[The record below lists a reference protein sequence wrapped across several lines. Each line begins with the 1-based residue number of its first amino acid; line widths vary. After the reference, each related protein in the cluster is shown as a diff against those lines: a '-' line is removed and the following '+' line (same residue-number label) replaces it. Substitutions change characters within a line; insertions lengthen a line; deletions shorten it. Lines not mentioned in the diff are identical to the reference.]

1 MKKYMFKRIIAGAM
15 ALVTVAAYTPLV
27 DFSALPQSTA
37 IVASAREDAL
47 GSSSLNATSWESG
60 DYFEDDATFNVEAGS
75 SIDINLS
82 NLVNGGVPKDDSGV
96 GNFHTATLVDGEW
109 VENEGNPT
117 GFDENVVTGVQSVKY
132 VKATKGENGGKLF
145 ITYKNGATSSCVV
158 LTLEEGSYLSVSN
171 VVSTPKEKRATYTL
185 NASELKE
192 AYTLDFNAI
201 APYVS
206 YFEYTG
212 KNGKKYTLT
221 DNAVA
226 YGSYYAKA
234 KTDVTLTTKAVLEN
248 MEDYLDEELTDRTAG
263 TYTYKFKALRDMSDE
278 VLVCEFNGIK
288 IKKENN
294 TVEFPD
300 DFKASI
306 KTIHYEE
313 VVGKDYEVVAAD
325 VTPDGEIILND
336 GDNNPAIAKG
346 EMITFTSTKSFRINT
361 GKKKDGD
368 PVYTY
373 GTYSDGKYTAVFPN
387 LVDEG
392 ADNTFANVEIEF
404 VNHKHKLKYTLN
416 NNYLLAECTADEHD
430 LKDVEAASVATYV
443 PTDKAD
449 TYEAVKTNSQ
459 IQYKEYDATNDPNGT
474 TAFEEKIPELRFNIA
489 DDLLGEA
496 NDQTGTK
503 YVATITYGNK
513 KTTGQ
518 YTFTYKINK
527 NANNDSDNEYT
538 VTKTLNNKTTDVT
551 EDFFGTADKPI
562 ATYKPTLIGE
572 SFKNGIKFA
581 PNLFF
586 TEQGE
591 YTANLEVYDSD
602 DNTGKMILA
611 YKYTVVPSDVLNENN
626 MKLTAGYYNGTD
638 DIVYTLPVSKNA
650 DGVYEV
656 QVNEDKLKQ
665 HGNVWLQVKFIDKKT
680 KKEFN
685 QSDNGVTYFKLNG
698 TEKGDNLDEE
708 YLVNVNVVHPSYAN
722 NTIPVKWKLVKE
734 KENDDLYFEYQVGS
748 DGNVETINTKSSS
761 DSNNPMKVK
770 FDAVEEQLRAALRSG
785 DETLDLSKATFQ
797 YSEVPFD
804 EDGDIPLDSLIDGLP
819 NVEEDEVDKD
829 KVYYVYAYVDSVTT
843 MYPVPV
849 VLSKTAQIPVH
860 AKLNKLTYAY
870 GERIT
875 LDDLSFLTADGTEV
889 TFDEDEFL
897 PNGAKGDKKVNN
909 TKITF
914 KPIDNTGKVSDTAV
928 TLVDEKVN
936 EGDVC
941 FLEPGKYEVTFG
953 AGSVGNNDSSG
964 LIALDTNGKTTKAY
978 VYAADT
984 SGTDNDPVKYII
996 EVKKRT
1002 IDPTM
1007 FGDHI
1012 AELGDGTTDV
1022 RVTNTTYNGLI
1033 TLPDKDMED
1042 LEVTVSGGT
1051 TSATATGTYQ
1061 VKLKP
1066 TGNATKYYQGT
1077 ASVNWYVTT
1086 TTGNETLKGVNL
1098 VWNESALNIYRGTD
1112 GGIQVHVE
1120 AFQADSAKLTAL
1132 LDNEAQLDED
1142 EKSYIA
1148 GGEYCKGGIY
1158 AGDDY
1163 VNAARATTAANTT
1176 AYGFVYDKKKTFAK
1190 DADPAEVAKSLKL
1203 DAKGEFNG
1211 QKATNATI
1219 KDIRDKNGVPTSKSG
1234 CVTGVNF
1241 SVGSVDDYYWV
1252 VPYVTVEGGAPV
1264 YGQPIMLDFQ
1274 KVAQDVLQPEVESID
1289 LVQKDIGNGNL
1300 GLYYY
1305 VYATKYTRK
1314 DGNDRTIQP
1323 ERWGVTLDRT
1333 GNYGYNPGL
1342 DDFDYDALTL
1352 DNCDAHSE
1360 ALKNSTKYTED
1371 EVGTLISI
1379 KDSLSRVY
1387 VKTYIDFGNDFVV
1400 YTTVDDE
1407 DAKWTAGGYTGQY
1420 YAESASSTLGK
1431 YMGLATI
1438 PELEGAGNT
1447 QKARM
1452 AAVRFKGFN
1461 LAGYLTAFERYTQD
1475 AGTRP
1480 KWTDYFTED
1489 ARVVVVPAR
1498 ETLNTKAN
1506 AQQVF
1511 EPIIIDNSE
1520 EADAENKLTEFG
1532 EIYDTTGA
1540 AYNVWEDMKLTDNRQ
1555 TPADFFTLSSGYK
1568 VRKAVDVN
1576 KSNVTSDEIT
1586 FGSGDDATTF
1596 SKNDYTI
1603 YTLNL
1608 NAPKYEDSP
1617 KYTARA
1623 YAKYKGLDIYGNV
1636 ISIGHDSPKEL
1647 SPITDIY
1654 YSYKN

>member
-47 GSSSLNATSWESG
+47 GSSSLNATSWEEG

-75 SIDINLS
+75 SIDIDLS
-82 NLVNGGVPKDDSGV
+82 NLVNGNMPKDDSGV
-96 GNFHTATLVDGEW
+96 GNFHTADLVDGEW
-109 VENEGNPT
+109 VETGNNPT
-117 GFDENVVTGVQSVKY
+117 AFDNNVVTGVQSVKY

-158 LTLEEGSYLSVSN
+158 LTLEEGSYLSVSD
-171 VVSTPKEKRATYTL
+171 VDSTPKEKRAAYTL
-185 NASELKE
+185 EASELKE

-248 MEDYLDEELTDRTAG
+248 MDVYLDEELTDRTAG
-263 TYTYKFKALRDMSDE
+263 TYTYKFKALKDMPE
-278 VLVCEFNGIK
+278 VDDGNGSYYTLSPSMQDIT
-288 IKKENN
+288 ITSGEG
-294 TVEFPD
+294 VDFPD

-306 KTIHYEE
+306 KTIYYEE
-313 VVGKDYEVVAAD
+313 GNEN
-325 VTPDGEIILND
+325 GEESVDSNGATIKY
-336 GDNNPAIAKG
+336 AAKG
-346 EMITFTSTKSFRINT
+346 EMVTFTSTKSFRVDT
-361 GKKKDGD
+361 GKKDKDGE

-392 ADNTFANVEIEF
+392 ADTNFTDVKIEF

-443 PTDKAD
+443 PTDKAN

-459 IQYKEYDATNDPNGT
+459 IQYKEYDATNDQTGT
-474 TAFEEKIPELRFNIA
+474 TAFNDKIPELRFNIA

-527 NANNDSDNEYT
+527 DDDSDNEYT
-538 VTKTLNNKTTDVT
+538 VTKTLNNKTTTVT
-551 EDFFGTADKPI
+551 EDFFKNDDTTYAPI
-562 ATYKPTLIGE
+562 PIGE

-586 TEQGE
+586 TEQGK
-591 YTANLEVYDSD
+591 YTASLEVYDSD
-602 DNTGKMILA
+602 DNTGKMILN
-611 YKYTVVPSDVLNENN
+611 YEYTVVPSDVLNENN
-626 MKLTAGYYNGTD
+626 MKVTAGYYNGD
-638 DIVYTLPVSKNA
+638 AAIEYELPVSKNA

-656 QVNEDKLKQ
+656 QVNEDDLKDA
-665 HGNVWLQVKFIDKKT
+665 GNVWLKVTFNDKKT
-680 KKEFN
+680 GKTFEEVN
-685 QSDNGVTYFKLNG
+685 DGVTYFKLNG

-734 KENDDLYFEYQVGS
+734 KENDDLYFEYQDETEG
-748 DGNVETINTKSSS
+748 TINTIHRIN
-761 DSNNPMKVK
+761 DEYPMKVK

-797 YSEVPFD
+797 YSTEKPG
-804 EDGDIPLDSLIDGLP
+804 EGDIMLDSLRDGLP
-819 NVEEDEVDKD
+819 VLTEANVDD
-829 KVYYVYAYVDSVTT
+829 VYYVYAYVDSVTT
-843 MYPVPV
+843 MYPVPI
-849 VLSKTAQIPVH
+849 KITANAQIPVH

-889 TFDEDEFL
+889 TFDEDEIL
-897 PNGAKGDKKVNN
+897 ANGEKGDQKVNN

-928 TLVDEKVN
+928 SLVDKDATA
-936 EGDVC
+936 GDVY

-953 AGSVGNNDSSG
+953 AGSAGNNNSS
-964 LIALDTNGKTTKAY
+964 LINLDTNGKTTKAY

-984 SGTDNDPVKYII
+984 SGTDNEPVKYII

-1007 FGDHI
+1007 FSDYI

-1022 RVTNTTYNGLI
+1022 RVTNTTYTTGDQSDAKI
-1033 TLPDKDMED
+1033 TLPDPNMAN

-1066 TGNATKYYQGT
+1066 TGNATNYYQGT

-1086 TTGNETLKGVNL
+1086 TTGNTTLDGLNL

-1120 AFQADSAKLTAL
+1120 AFQADGAKLNNI
-1132 LDNEAQLDED
+1132 DEAVY
-1142 EKSYIA
+1142 S
-1148 GGEYCKGGIY
+1148 GGIY

-1163 VNAARATTAANTT
+1163 VNDARATTAANTT

-1252 VPYVTVEGGAPV
+1252 VPYATVEGGAPV

-1333 GNYGYNPGL
+1333 GNYGFIPGL

-1400 YTTVDDE
+1400 YTTVPESNEKNENYDDWAE
-1407 DAKWTAGGYTGQY
+1407 GTYDGHY

-1438 PELEGAGNT
+1438 PALEGAGNT

-1452 AAVRFKGFN
+1452 AAVRFKGFD
-1461 LAGYLTAFERYTQD
+1461 LAEYLTDFE
-1475 AGTRP
+1475 AGNCQNWKTYLTP
-1480 KWTDYFTED
+1480 KD
-1489 ARVVVVPAR
+1489 ARVVVPAR

-1520 EADAENKLTEFG
+1520 NGDAENKLTEFG

-1540 AYNVWEDMKLTDNRQ
+1540 AYNVWKDMKISNVQ

-1576 KSNVTSDEIT
+1576 KSNVTGNEIVLT
-1586 FGSGDDATTF
+1586 KGDAEIKF
-1596 SKNDYTI
+1596 NNDYTI

-1636 ISIGHDSPKEL
+1636 ISIGHDSPEVL

-1654 YSYKN
+1654 NFSKS